1 MNRQR
6 LAERLDQQIESHQIE
21 SRQIEMKI
29 ADVVLDQTADGRARM
44 GRGTD
49 RYASRGAA
57 AWDSPARK
65 CRENP
70 AETTESRQG
79 RNKTY
84 DDPLNVASDASSLL
98 AIAAE
103 LRLLPTLDFK
113 NQLRADLEGE
123 AEERALQ
130 PSGGGIESVRN
141 SETLRQEIMR
151 SLDQREFSMRPA
163 DPRSFLFS
171 FVWHVVL
178 VVLIA
183 SGIWAGHHTVITTT
197 KFFTSELTY
206 PGHNGGGGGGDR
218 NTVQT
223 IRGTPPKF
231 SDQQMTPPAI
241 VVRNPNPKLPVD
253 ATVLGPPSVKL
264 PQSNRLGDL
273 MSSNVAFPS
282 NGTGSE
288 GGMGSNSGTGL
299 GQGTGSGVGNGRD
312 AGIGGGAYTV
322 GRGVR
327 APRAIY
333 DPEPE
338 YSDEARKMKHEGTV
352 ILSIIV
358 DAEGRARNIHVARSL
373 GMGLDEKAIEAV
385 KKWKFEPG
393 KKDGQSVAV
402 QVNVEVNFRLY

>member
-1 MNRQR
+1 MNRQQ
-6 LAERLDQQIESHQIE
+6 LAEKLDQQIESQQIE
-21 SRQIEMKI
+21 GKI
-29 ADVVLDQTADGRARM
+29 ADVVLDQTSESSART
-44 GRGTD
+44 GRGTEP
-49 RYASRGAA
+49 YSSHGAA
-57 AWDSPARK
+57 AWDGPARQ
-65 CRENP
+65 CRENE

-79 RNKTY
+79 RHKTS
-84 DDPLNVASDASSLL
+84 DDSSNATPEASSLL

-103 LRLLPTLDFK
+103 LRLLPTLEFK
-113 NQLRADLEGE
+113 NQLKADLEEE
-123 AEERALQ
+123 AEARRLQ
-130 PSGGGIESVRN
+130 KSVAGIESVRN
-141 SETLRQEIMR
+141 SETLRPEIMP
-151 SLDQREFSMRPA
+151 SLDQREFSMLPA
-163 DPRSFLFS
+163 DLRSFLFS
-171 FVWHVVL
+171 FVSHVVL

-183 SGIWAGHHTVITTT
+183 SGIWAGHRRIITTT
-197 KFFTSELTY
+197 RFLSSELTY
-206 PGHNGGGGGGDR
+206 PGHSGGGSGGER
-218 NTVQT
+218 NTVQ
-223 IRGTPPKF
+223 ISRGTPPKF

-253 ATVLGPPSVKL
+253 STVLGPPSVKL

-273 MSSNVAFPS
+273 MSSNIVFPS
-282 NGTGSE
+282 NGTGSG

-299 GQGTGSGVGNGRD
+299 GDGNGSGVGNGKD

-327 APRAIY
+327 APRAID

-352 ILSIIV
+352 ILSLIV
-358 DAEGRARNIHVARSL
+358 DAEGRARNIQVARSL

-393 KKDGQSVAV
+393 KKDGQPVAV

>member
-1 MNRQR
+1 MNRQQW
-6 LAERLDQQIESHQIE
+6 AEELDQQIESRRVE
-21 SRQIEMKI
+21 SRQIEMKLR
-29 ADVVLDQTADGRARM
+29 DVVRDQTSESSARTAH
-44 GRGTD
+44 RT
-49 RYASRGAA
+49 APPSSREAA
-57 AWDSPARK
+57 AWDSPARR
-65 CRENP
+65 CRENEV
-70 AETTESRQG
+70 ETTESGQR
-79 RNKTY
+79 RHKPF
-84 DDPLNVASDASSLL
+84 DDPSNAASPEASSLL

-103 LRLLPTLDFK
+103 LRFLPTPEFK
-113 NQLRADLEGE
+113 NQLKADLEEE
-123 AEERALQ
+123 AEALTQ
-130 PSGGGIESVRN
+130 TSGENIESVRN
-141 SETLRQEIMR
+141 SETLRPEIMP
-151 SLDQREFSMRPA
+151 SLNQREFSMLPA

-171 FVWHVVL
+171 FVSHVVL

-183 SGIWAGHHTVITTT
+183 SAIWASHRTIITTT
-197 KFFTSELTY
+197 RFLSSELTY
-206 PGHNGGGGGGDR
+206 PGHNGGGGGGER

-223 IRGTPPKF
+223 SRGTPPKF
-231 SDQQMTPPAI
+231 SDQQITPPAI

-253 ATVLGPPSVKL
+253 STVLGPPSLKL

-273 MSSNVAFPS
+273 MSSNVVFPS

-288 GGMGSNSGTGL
+288 GGTGSKSGTGL
-299 GQGTGSGVGNGRD
+299 GDGNGAGVGNGKD
-312 AGIGGGAYTV
+312 AGTGGRTSTV

-352 ILSIIV
+352 VLSIIV

-393 KKDGQSVAV
+393 KEDGQPVAV

>member
-1 MNRQR
+1 MNRPQ
-6 LAERLDQQIESHQIE
+6 LAERLDQQIESQQIV
-21 SRQIEMKI
+21 RKM
-29 ADVVLDQTADGRARM
+29 AHVVLDETSESSARTAHQTGPHS
-44 GRGTD
+44 
-49 RYASRGAA
+49 SREAA
-57 AWDSPARK
+57 AWDSPARQ
-65 CRENP
+65 CRENEV
-70 AETTESRQG
+70 ETTESGQG
-79 RNKTY
+79 RHKTY
-84 DDPLNVASDASSLL
+84 DESANATADTSSLL

-103 LRLLPTLDFK
+103 LRLLPTLGFK
-113 NQLRADLEGE
+113 NQLKADLSEKV
-123 AEERALQ
+123 EERALQ
-130 PSGGGIESVRN
+130 TSATGIEGIGDSAD
-141 SETLRQEIMR
+141 LRPEIMS
-151 SLDQREFSMRPA
+151 SLDQGEFSMLPA

-171 FVWHVVL
+171 FVSHIVL

-183 SGIWAGHHTVITTT
+183 SGIWAGHRTIITTT
-197 KFFTSELTY
+197 RFLSSELTY
-206 PGHNGGGGGGDR
+206 PGQNGGGGGGER

-223 IRGTPPKF
+223 SRGTPPKF
-231 SDQQMTPPAI
+231 GDQQMTPPTI

-253 ATVLGPPSVKL
+253 STVLGPPSVKL

-273 MSSNVAFPS
+273 MSSNVVFPS

-288 GGMGSNSGTGL
+288 GGMGSNSGSGL
-299 GQGTGSGVGNGRD
+299 GDGNGSGVGNGKD

-393 KKDGQSVAV
+393 KKDGQPVAV

>member
-1 MNRQR
+1 MNQQ
-6 LAERLDQQIESHQIE
+6 AFSEQLDQQIEELMAGLRLGPAASQSSAKAE
-21 SRQIEMKI
+21 N
-29 ADVVLDQTADGRARM
+29 TADDGS
-44 GRGTD
+44 
-49 RYASRGAA
+49 SRGAA
-57 AWDSPARK
+57 A
-65 CRENP
+65 
-70 AETTESRQG
+70 
-79 RNKTY
+79 Y
-84 DDPLNVASDASSLL
+84 DDPSNAASEASSLF

-103 LRLLPTLDFK
+103 LRLLPTPEFK
-113 NQLRADLEGE
+113 NQLKADLEE
-123 AEERALQ
+123 ETEERALGT
-130 PSGGGIESVRN
+130 SAAGIESARD
-141 SETLRQEIMR
+141 SAGLRPEIMP
-151 SLDQREFSMRPA
+151 SLDQRKFSVLPA

-171 FVWHVVL
+171 FVSHVVL

-183 SGIWAGHHTVITTT
+183 SGIWAGHRTIITTT
-197 KFFTSELTY
+197 RFLNSELTY
-206 PGHNGGGGGGDR
+206 PRDNGGGGGGER
-218 NTVQT
+218 NTVHAS
-223 IRGTPPKF
+223 RGTLPKF

-253 ATVLGPPSVKL
+253 STVLGPPSLKL

-273 MSSNVAFPS
+273 MSSNVVFPS
-282 NGTGSE
+282 NGTGSG
-288 GGMGSNSGTGL
+288 GGMGSSSGTGV
-299 GQGTGSGVGNGRD
+299 GGGTGSGVGDGWD
-312 AGIGGGAYTV
+312 AGIGTGVYAV

-352 ILSIIV
+352 VLSIIV

-393 KKDGQSVAV
+393 KKDGQPVAV